1 MKVYKRKKGES
12 FNILGYL
19 FELIL
24 KFGDL
29 KEKLFEIWQILVFF
43 FSWKILGIGQ
53 NHIFQVEMWRNFTPE
68 KGKNWDTV
76 KVSDFKLRGQ
86 FEAPLKKVKE
96 LV

>member
-43 FSWKILGIGQ
+43 FS
-53 NHIFQVEMWRNFTPE
+53 
-68 KGKNWDTV
+68 
-76 KVSDFKLRGQ
+76 
-86 FEAPLKKVKE
+86 
-96 LV
+96 